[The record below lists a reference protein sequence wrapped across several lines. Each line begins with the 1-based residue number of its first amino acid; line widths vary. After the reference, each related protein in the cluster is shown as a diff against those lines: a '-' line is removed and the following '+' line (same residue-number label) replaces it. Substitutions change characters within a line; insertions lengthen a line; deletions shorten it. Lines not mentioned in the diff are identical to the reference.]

1 MKQKIIRA
9 DGIEYERNVKKKEKV
24 TNLTIRLS
32 AEEKEKIIK
41 KAQES
46 NKTITK
52 LIIEKV
58 IEGE

>member
-32 AEEKEKIIK
+32 TEEKEKIIK

>member
-32 AEEKEKIIK
+32 IEEKEKIIK

-46 NKTITK
+46 NKTITQ
-52 LIIEKV
+52 LIVEKV
-58 IEGE
+58 IE